1 MIIGAKWSQWTYIC
15 VGDKYMSIWYVSGS
29 ICIIAKK
36 NIATTKKDHNEQMA
50 GQKRKYE
57 SIIAKKDELINEQSE
72 KIKQLE
78 DECKQLREELEKSHN
93 EGGNKNSKKKQ
104 KLL

>member
-1 MIIGAKWSQWTYIC
+1 
-15 VGDKYMSIWYVSGS
+15 
-29 ICIIAKK
+29 
-36 NIATTKKDHNEQMA
+36 MA
-50 GQKRKYE
+50 MPTLVVPASHTGQKRKYG

-104 KLL
+104 FRKSRGIAAI